1 MESGISA
8 TVSDEPVDKVI
19 MVDVVEFNALR
30 IRELW
35 KSKVLLIV
43 I

>member
-8 TVSDEPVDKVI
+8 NASDEPVDKVI

-35 KSKVLLIV
+35 K
-43 I
+43 